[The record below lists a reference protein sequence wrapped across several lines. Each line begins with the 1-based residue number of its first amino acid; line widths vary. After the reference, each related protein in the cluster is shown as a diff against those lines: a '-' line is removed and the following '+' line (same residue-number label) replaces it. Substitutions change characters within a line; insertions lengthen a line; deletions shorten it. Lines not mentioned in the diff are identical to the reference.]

1 MKKVVIV
8 AVVLV
13 SVVLLARQFFF
24 SEKAAAVDEQV
35 QETSAEKMAQ
45 QPEQASQPTP
55 EQPALSADY
64 ELDEE
69 QSNEVISA
77 LIEDTLQGH
86 QQKAQKEALE
96 KVKTMF
102 PQLKEEIE
110 TYQQNVARQREQV
123 ADYQDLVKQRNEQ
136 IKGGYVPSALVDKL
150 AERREN
156 LLASAKVLGQEAVK
170 VNEAIREAA
179 SQYAS
184 VN

>member
-24 SEKAAAVDEQV
+24 SEKAESLDEQAQQLV
-35 QETSAEKMAQ
+35 TEEVEQ
-45 QPEQASQPTP
+45 QPEPASELTS
-55 EQPALSADY
+55 EQSVASADY
-64 ELDEE
+64 KLNEE
-69 QSNEVISA
+69 QGNEVITA

-96 KVKTMF
+96 KVKTLF

-110 TYQQNVARQREQV
+110 TYQHNVAQQRAQV
-123 ADYQDLVKQRNEQ
+123 EDYQALVEQRNEQ
-136 IKGGYVPSALVDKL
+136 IKGGHVPTALTDKL